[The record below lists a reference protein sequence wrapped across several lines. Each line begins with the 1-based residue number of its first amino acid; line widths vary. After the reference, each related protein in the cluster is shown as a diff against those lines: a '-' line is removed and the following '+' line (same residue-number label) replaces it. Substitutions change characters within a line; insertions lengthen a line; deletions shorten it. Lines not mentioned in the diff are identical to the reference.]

1 MWGPAAS
8 RAVRGEGI
16 ASGAGE
22 FVKGLG
28 KEEIICCYG
37 FVFSPFLQNGV
48 SRGWVIMIINY
59 F

>member
-1 MWGPAAS
+1 M
-8 RAVRGEGI
+8 RGEGVV
-16 ASGAGE
+16 SGAGE
-22 FVKGLG
+22 FVRGVG
-28 KEEIICCYG
+28 EEEIICCYG